1 MQSAGTTA
9 ESMRSFVAAAL
20 VQNPEASSKQI
31 AIRWRSLRGETI
43 SAEDL
48 DLLAQEY
55 DRQAPAAHDANAG
68 QRAAQDRID
77 SPPFRVTKQEI
88 AGLVAVFLPFLLPI
102 ENINAA
108 GRSYFSLGGVIGG
121 VVAIILAVAI
131 VRFAIRSAST
141 MRVKM
146 AHAAL
151 GGIVLLLG
159 VYHVL
164 HGVGV
169 LHNLGMYSFS

>member
-1 MQSAGTTA
+1 VQSAGTTA
-9 ESMRSFVAAAL
+9 EWMRTFVASAL

-31 AIRWRSLRGETI
+31 AVRWRSLRGETI
-43 SAEDL
+43 SDEDL

-55 DRQAPAAHDANAG
+55 DRQAPAAHEANAG
-68 QRAAQDRID
+68 RRAAQDRID

-88 AGLVAVFLPFLLPI
+88 AGLVAGLLPFLLPV
-102 ENINAA
+102 ESINAA

-121 VVAIILAVAI
+121 VVAMVLAFAI
-131 VRFAIRSAST
+131 VRFAIGSAST
-141 MRVKM
+141 IRVKM

-151 GGIVLLLG
+151 GGIVLVLG

-169 LHNLGMYSFS
+169 LHNLGMYKF